1 MILLK
6 NPIFRFAENSPFL
19 KTPKKPKIK
28 KLHPF
33 KATLK

>member
-6 NPIFRFAENSPFL
+6 NPIFRFAKNGHFSKTL
-19 KTPKKPKIK
+19 KISKTQ